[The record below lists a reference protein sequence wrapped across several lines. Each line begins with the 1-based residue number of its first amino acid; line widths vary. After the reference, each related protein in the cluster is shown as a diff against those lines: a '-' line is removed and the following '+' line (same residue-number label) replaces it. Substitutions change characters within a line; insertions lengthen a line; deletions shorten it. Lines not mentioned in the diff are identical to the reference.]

1 MISNEWNST
10 VTASVGRKKPNQPD
24 VQKLVLKEARRIE
37 KNCGTFPPHEN
48 AERVIHLVFAGT
60 IIQEATSMI
69 SRRENLTS
77 LRDNIIQNKDMKFM
91 KTLMKNLN
99 VTFFK
104 DWKKDR
110 SKLNLTTMKFFVA
123 TLQNSIE
130 KPRNERDYFIWGVL
144 LTTLEY
150 WNPNKRANIQEEKL
164 AGWKANKRNNR

>member
-1 MISNEWNST
+1 
-10 VTASVGRKKPNQPD
+10 VGRKKPNQPD

-77 LRDNIIQNKDMKFM
+77 LRE
-91 KTLMKNLN
+91 
-99 VTFFK
+99 
-104 DWKKDR
+104 KDR
-110 SKLNLTTMKFFVA
+110 SNLTTMIFFFCRIR
-123 TLQNSIE
+123 L
-130 KPRNERDYFIWGVL
+130 RNHETKETILFGGFL

-150 WNPNKRANIQEEKL
+150 
-164 AGWKANKRNNR
+164 